1 MSFPKIEDSRSLSDS
16 ELSEQIIAVKRQMF
30 ELRMKKAT
38 RRLEEMHQFKHCRHH
53 LAQLMTVER
62 ERQLAAEKSSKLEG
76 VSISNQTE
84 GGL

>member
-1 MSFPKIEDSRSLSDS
+1 MSFPKIEDARSLSDS

-38 RRLEEMHQFKHCRHH
+38 RRLEELHQFKHCRHQ

-62 ERQLAAEKSSKLEG
+62 ERQLIGKNRPEGAGISSGME
-76 VSISNQTE
+76 E
-84 GGL
+84 DRP